1 MAEDIDPT
9 LDSWVTPSGARKI
22 TGLDGLEKV
31 QLRVE
36 VNGHRGILQFNCDA
50 RPDGGRPHGCDFAL
64 DFQTEMLDRHVARG
78 LPAEEFRLSH
88 DDAVELIEEAI
99 VTYQRYVV
107 LLQLED
113 YERVIRDTDRNMRLF
128 RFLKRHAGNEEDGD
142 TLEKWWPYIIRIH
155 HTARAFLAAGGRDFE
170 KALAAVR
177 EAEREMLALPEQD
190 DDTFTIERE
199 RSVRALSE
207 MESFFAKRVPPE
219 EIALLEDRK
228 LTAIER
234 EDYERAGRLRD
245 KIERLRG
252 KLGEDS

>member
-1 MAEDIDPT
+1 MSEDIDPI
-9 LDSWVTPSGARKI
+9 LDSWGTPSGARKI
-22 TGLDGLEKV
+22 AGADGVEKV

-36 VNGHRGILQFNCDA
+36 VNGHRGILQLNCDG

-64 DFQTEMLDRHVARG
+64 DFQVEMFGRHVGRG
-78 LPAEEFRLSH
+78 HPAEEFRLSH
-88 DDAVELIEEAI
+88 DEAVELIEEA
-99 VTYQRYVV
+99 VVMYQRYVV
-107 LLQLED
+107 LLQLGD

-142 TLEKWWPYIIRIH
+142 ALEKWWPYIIRIH
-155 HTARAFLAAGGRDFE
+155 HTARAFLAAERRDFE

-177 EAEREMLALPEQD
+177 EGEREMLVLSEQD
-190 DDTFTIERE
+190 DDTFRIERD
-199 RSVRALSE
+199 RSVRSLSE
-207 MESFFAKRVPPE
+207 METFFAKSVPPE

-234 EDYERAGRLRD
+234 EDYERAARLRD

-252 KLGEDS
+252 KLEEDS